1 MCRPCCR
8 ITPHLPG
15 LVKCRRRRQLPRR
28 RRGGRLRGRGVEW
41 GGGAMLCDRAF
52 RMVSYLLSLA
62 RERGAKLIGAFSRG
76 SCPCRRLRQGPCTA
90 LRSIRAGKGSF
101 CFELLFHST
110 DFSFLRLTTL
120 SAQGAGEGKRGRR
133 GCRAASPHPAWSQQ
147 RGSLSAGLPAAPD
160 CSCGVWEMWG
170 EGRRKVAK
178 KDFC

>member
-28 RRGGRLRGRGVEW
+28 RRGGRLRG
-41 GGGAMLCDRAF
+41 GGAGEAVVCDRAF
-52 RMVSYLLSLA
+52 CMVSYLLSLS

-76 SCPCRRLRQGPCTA
+76 SRPCWGLRQGPCAA
-90 LRSIRAGKGSF
+90 LRSTGTGKGSF
-101 CFELLFHST
+101 CFEMLFHST
-110 DFSFLRLTTL
+110 DFSFLQLTTL
-120 SAQGAGEGKRGRR
+120 TAQGAGDGKRGRR
-133 GCRAASPHPAWSQQ
+133 GCFAASPHPAWSQQ
-147 RGSLSAGLPAAPD
+147 RGSLSAGLPVAPD
-160 CSCGVWEMWG
+160 CSGVVVGEMWE